1 MFKDSK
7 PVRGLE
13 RAQETVSVAGP
24 DSEWAR
30 ARANDELFE
39 DILDI
44 EGSLRIAASAVA
56 GFSTPGGDEL
66 EGGLRLLEGRIPMD
80 DYSHIRAD
88 ADRIHAAAQAD
99 DAEGVKAAQ
108 TAIVNRLVQLRDA
121 IS

>member
-7 PVRGLE
+7 PVRGFE
-13 RAQETVSVAGP
+13 HAQETVSVARP
-24 DSEWAR
+24 DGEWAQ

-44 EGSLRIAASAVA
+44 EGSLRIAASAVS
-56 GFSTPGGDEL
+56 GFSMPGGDEL
-66 EGGLRLLEGRIPMD
+66 ESGLRLLEGRIPMD
-80 DYSHIRAD
+80 DYSQMRAD
-88 ADRIHAAAQAD
+88 ADRVRAAAQAD

-108 TAIVNRLVQLRDA
+108 TAIVNRLVQLRNA